1 MNQRMGSPAL
11 RGINVVYFL
20 LQPHGHTDPSRV
32 SRDTACGDV
41 ARIQTTHPHERC
53 GSGGF
58 SRPGRGPRDESTRV
72 TCRNTARERTGLRV
86 QQHLRH
92 LSHAPPKRSPPR
104 VRIAPGASLPRP
116 PPSPPHSVHVNRKG
130 RSSVAPPR
138 VSGTVC
144 GMPASHEAAQ
154 LRASLQS
161 RAGGERDAE
170 SAPEDSELLSYP
182 IL

>member
-1 MNQRMGSPAL
+1 MWRCCADTNDAPA
-11 RGINVVYFL
+11 RERA
-20 LQPHGHTDPSRV
+20 Q
-32 SRDTACGDV
+32 
-41 ARIQTTHPHERC
+41 RC

-58 SRPGRGPRDESTRV
+58 SRPGHGLRDESTRV

-92 LSHAPPKRSPPR
+92 LSHAPLKRSPPR
-104 VRIAPGASLPRP
+104 VRIAPGASLPRT

-182 IL
+182 ILRGRPANKSHLREGAPRWRGGNLDNAGSAPTR